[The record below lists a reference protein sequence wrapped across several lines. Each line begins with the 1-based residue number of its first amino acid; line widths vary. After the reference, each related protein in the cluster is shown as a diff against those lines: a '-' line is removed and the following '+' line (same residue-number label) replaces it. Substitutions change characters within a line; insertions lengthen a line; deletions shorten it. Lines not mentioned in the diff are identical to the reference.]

1 MQGLTLIVVFNM
13 LFILMTL
20 MSGLDDWVN
29 DDYDKHVNKK
39 HVKKKRKKSCG
50 ELHKE
55 IQHNVNKDINKDVV
69 NIDDINDLFKKNE

>member
-20 MSGLDDWVN
+20 MSNLDDWSN

-39 HVKKKRKKSCG
+39 HVKNKRKKSCE

-55 IQHNVNKDINKDVV
+55 IYHNVNENINKDVV
-69 NIDDINDLFKKNE
+69 NIDDINDLFEKK